1 MKQKLIN
8 FFSGR
13 NGIDTIGKTVLWT
26 AIALVLISWITS
38 GLLGGIISNVLW
50 VLALALIVY
59 GYWRMFSRN
68 IYKRRAEND
77 RFLASTSG
85 IRSFFRG
92 IKLRITQGRKF
103 KFFKCP
109 SCGTVL
115 RVPRGKG
122 RIQITC
128 KRCGNRFSGKT

>member
-77 RFLASTSG
+77 RFLASTRG